1 MDGCAAGR
9 TRTCNL
15 LFRRQLLCPLSY
27 RGVVGRRIP
36 EPGQAR
42 DCQERPSTAAP
53 LTTVV
58 GPVGR
63 PAGEVDGGQGAGG
76 GGVDEAAGGHGHAVD
91 GGPVAGVGGAA
102 GDEGVGAEGAALG
115 GEPAVVEAGVGA
127 QGVVERPFQK
137 NMPVMRL
144 TGSWVLVRPLRA

>member
-1 MDGCAAGR
+1 MTAEQAKQGQDRLWPAVSGAPGR

-53 LTTVV
+53 LTTVA

-63 PAGEVDGGQGAGG
+63 PAGKSTVDKGSC
-76 GGVDEAAGGHGHAVD
+76 AVQD
-91 GGPVAGVGGAA
+91 
-102 GDEGVGAEGAALG
+102 
-115 GEPAVVEAGVGA
+115 
-127 QGVVERPFQK
+127 
-137 NMPVMRL
+137 
-144 TGSWVLVRPLRA
+144 T